1 MTSTALLL
9 LSSLLIVAFVE
20 LTAAT
25 EEEGF
30 EDSIVPDYYLELGGE
45 RTATVKQ
52 IKRAFRKLAAKFH
65 PDNNKD
71 PKAGE
76 MFTRLSEANDVLTDS
91 DTRELY
97 DKELGEY
104 EEWLKEE
111 ENKTQYAEVEV
122 DEVATNIDEMEVD
135 EVVTNI
141 DEMEDDSNLNRSRVD
156 EAVDQSP
163 HQVKRTMAELETEM
177 DALLL
182 EVWGEMVR
190 KKMIERS
197 ASSWSSTIYI

>member
-30 EDSIVPDYYLELGGE
+30 EDSIVPDYYLELGVE

-65 PDNNKD
+65 PDKNKD

-76 MFTRLSEANDVLTDS
+76 MFTRLSDANDGLTDS

-111 ENKTQYAEVEV
+111 EKKTQYAEV
-122 DEVATNIDEMEVD
+122 EVD

-177 DALLL
+177 DTLLL